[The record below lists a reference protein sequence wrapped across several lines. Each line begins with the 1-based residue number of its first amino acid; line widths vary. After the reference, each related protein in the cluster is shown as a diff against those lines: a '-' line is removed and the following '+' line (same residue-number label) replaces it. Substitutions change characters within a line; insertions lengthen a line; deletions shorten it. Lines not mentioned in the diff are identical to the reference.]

1 MLMIMSS
8 RARRPR
14 RSLAAV
20 PPPATPPPSGAES
33 AATGI
38 QALVERIHAGE
49 LDAELPVLATAI
61 AERQQLLAAAHSLI
75 TRASLRVGD
84 RVRINHHARPL
95 YLHGH
100 TGTVAGFY
108 GQSVIVRLDQPV
120 GRFVIGELR
129 CPPLT
134 LDRLVLQ
141 P

>member
-20 PPPATPPPSGAES
+20 PPPATPPPAGADT

-49 LDAELPVLATAI
+49 LDAELPVLAGAV
-61 AERQQLLAAAHSLI
+61 AERQQLLAAAHALI

-84 RVRINHHARPL
+84 RVHINHRARPL

-120 GRFVIGELR
+120 GRFVTGELR

-134 LDRLVLQ
+134 LDR
-141 P
+141 PGPE

>member
-14 RSLAAV
+14 RPLAAV
-20 PPPATPPPSGAES
+20 PPPTTPPPGGADT
-33 AATGI
+33 AANL
-38 QALVERIHAGE
+38 QALVERIRAGE
-49 LDAELPVLATAI
+49 LDAELPVLAAAI
-61 AERQQLLAAAHSLI
+61 AERQQLLAAAQALI

-84 RVRINHHARPL
+84 RVGINHRARPL

-120 GRFVIGELR
+120 GRFVTGELR
-129 CPPLT
+129 CPPLA
-134 LDRLVLQ
+134 LDRLG
-141 P
+141 PE